1 MITLFIDTST
11 TTLTVALIKDD
22 NVLEESTVSSS
33 EHSKH
38 TMPEIEK
45 LFKNNNIEPKSVN
58 KIMVTN
64 GPGSFT
70 GLRIGSA
77 TAKGLGMVWNKP
89 LIHVPTVDAMAYNL
103 YGTDKLICPMMDARR
118 NQTYTGLYEFVD
130 GEFKIVMEQCAISVD
145 ELIVKINEIGREVI
159 FLGDG
164 VPVFMGSLDE
174 KLTVSHSYA
183 PAHMNRQRAGAV
195 AVLGNKYFADGK
207 YETAAEHEPNYLRQS
222 QAEREAKEK
231 NNG

>member
-70 GLRIGSA
+70 GIRIGV
-77 TAKGLGMVWNKP
+77 TIAKTYAWACN
-89 LIHVPTVDAMAYNL
+89 INIVPISTLKAYALSKTNFD
-103 YGTDKLICPMMDARR
+103 YYIPMIDARR
-118 NQTYTGLYEFVD
+118 NCVYAGVYDKNYNEVMNDAYISLDKLQEKVKDLNNICFISNDNIKNIDVENVKLNVQ
-130 GEFKIVMEQCAISVD
+130 KIYDYYKDS
-145 ELIVKINEIGREVI
+145 
-159 FLGDG
+159 DG
-164 VPVFMGSLDE
+164 VNPHSL
-174 KLTVSHSYA
+174 
-183 PAHMNRQRAGAV
+183 M
-195 AVLGNKYFADGK
+195 
-207 YETAAEHEPNYLRQS
+207 PNYLKKTE
-222 QAEREAKEK
+222 AEEK
-231 NNG
+231 FGGIND

>member
-22 NVLEESTVSSS
+22 KVLEESTVSSS

-70 GLRIGSA
+70 GIRIGV
-77 TAKGLGMVWNKP
+77 TIAK
-89 LIHVPTVDAMAYNL
+89 IFAYLQNIRIVSITSL
-103 YGTDKLICPMMDARR
+103 LARIIG
-118 NQTYTGLYEFVD
+118 NNSKYIYE
-130 GEFKIVMEQCAISVD
+130 
-145 ELIVKINEIGREVI
+145 
-159 FLGDG
+159 
-164 VPVFMGSLDE
+164 
-174 KLTVSHSYA
+174 
-183 PAHMNRQRAGAV
+183 
-195 AVLGNKYFADGK
+195 
-207 YETAAEHEPNYLRQS
+207 
-222 QAEREAKEK
+222 EAKEK
-231 NNG
+231 IESYHHSTKEEFYQNMNILEKEDTILVKASRGMELEQVVEKLK